1 MLSSAAM
8 SHSWVPAYRRR
19 FTRLPLF
26 WLCMCCEVECLRARK
41 PRTLPAYPTRAPAG
55 SLAGPEIL
63 AGAGR
68 EGDNDAGEKRR
79 GHAVCARVS
88 I

>member
-1 MLSSAAM
+1 M
-8 SHSWVPAYRRR
+8 
-19 FTRLPLF
+19 
-26 WLCMCCEVECLRARK
+26 RARK